1 VHFHVH
7 EISVK
12 DHKRQ
17 LVLIGGQ

>member
-7 EISVK
+7 KISVK

-17 LVLIGGQ
+17 IVLIGGQ